1 MFFSC
6 NNCSNFCVNYGAAS
20 KYTTG
25 SAYFFSFFFD
35 ENEIGRARIYFFF
48 FFFYVFFFFFSRHS
62 QPCQIIQGGF
72 ITVAAIESCSL
83 GYKFFRSSMLL

>member
-25 SAYFFSFFFD
+25 SAYFFSFFLTRTKLEELEFT
-35 ENEIGRARIYFFF
+35 FFF
-48 FFFYVFFFFFSRHS
+48 FFLCVFLLFRHS

>member
-1 MFFSC
+1 MFFLAVIIVVTSVLITELLQ
-6 NNCSNFCVNYGAAS
+6 SIQL
-20 KYTTG
+20 G

-48 FFFYVFFFFFSRHS
+48 SYVFFLLFRHS

-72 ITVAAIESCSL
+72 ITVAAIES
-83 GYKFFRSSMLL
+83 GIKIKEIH